1 MNDTNP
7 TAKRTYKD
15 SIFRSLFNNE
25 KELLNLYNALSGKNY
40 PEDTEIEIVT
50 LDNAVFNDMK
60 NDLAFIV
67 NKKFINLTEHQSTLS
82 PNLPLRFLEYIAKEY
97 QKLHLPA
104 AVYSGI
110 PIELPTPEF
119 YVLYNGTKD
128 APLEQTLK
136 LSDTFL
142 GECDRISLEVIV
154 KVINV
159 NYDKGA
165 TILEKCRTLKEYSYF
180 IHKVRTLRNEYDD
193 LDKAVDIC
201 IRECINDGIL
211 ADFLKG
217 NRGDV
222 MSFVELQ
229 LSAEEREKIREND
242 GYVKGLQDGELVGE
256 KNANINTARKM
267 KSAGMPIEQIIEFTG
282 LTADEIDAL

>member
-242 GYVKGLQDGELVGE
+242 GYVKGY
-256 KNANINTARKM
+256 KTSSINTARKM
-267 KSAGMPIEQIIEFTG
+267 KYAGMSIEQIIEFTG
-282 LTADEIDAL
+282 LTADEIEAL